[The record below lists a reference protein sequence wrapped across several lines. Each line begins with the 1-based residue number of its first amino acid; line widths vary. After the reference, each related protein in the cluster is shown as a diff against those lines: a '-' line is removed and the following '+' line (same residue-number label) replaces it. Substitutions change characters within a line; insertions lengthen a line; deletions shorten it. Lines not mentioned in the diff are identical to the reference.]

1 MSVWPLKAPVPHNTL
16 DTIVT
21 WLSGVVGAQKSP
33 VFLLGEQTAILRSP
47 DGEEIVEEVT
57 CLGRN
62 RLFGILAR
70 PTARPSG
77 PTVVMLN
84 SGKLDH
90 LGPGRLWVHLARS
103 WARFG
108 VAVLRVDL
116 SGLGDSPVQEGREPD
131 VVYSPDAL
139 DDIAD
144 IARAVSPGDP
154 AAVVLMGLC
163 SGADHSIEAAL
174 SMGARAVLA
183 INPVFA
189 AEPAQVPGGAS
200 LSAPLTWRACPGRQ
214 AYWAG
219 RLRGGSPDM
228 RRPAWLGGSPI

>member
-1 MSVWPLKAPVPHNTL
+1 MSWEPK
-16 DTIVT
+16 
-21 WLSGVVGAQKSP
+21 KSP

-103 WARFG
+103 WARVG

-116 SGLGDSPVQEGREPD
+116 SGLGDSPVQEGREPT
-131 VVYSPDAL
+131 SFIL
-139 DDIAD
+139 QMLLTISL
-144 IARAVSPGDP
+144 ILRAS
-154 AAVVLMGLC
+154 
-163 SGADHSIEAAL
+163 S
-174 SMGARAVLA
+174 
-183 INPVFA
+183 
-189 AEPAQVPGGAS
+189 
-200 LSAPLTWRACPGRQ
+200 RQ
-214 AYWAG
+214 ET
-219 RLRGGSPDM
+219 LRRSC
-228 RRPAWLGGSPI
+228 